1 MNLLIAEPS
10 GGVWEACGAAA
21 PLRAVPCEVAAPC
34 VLCAAARCAAICSAS
49 QRDCVCLR
57 RRDWREICRMP
68 AAPGVSCV
76 CLSPCERYLYQ
87 LSAEADC
94 VHTRSLATGQLLFA
108 APTGVFP
115 RGMCLEP
122 SGRHLLVAGGA
133 VDEAYVLSAPE
144 LMLERVIHTKHP
156 CFAASFWQEG
166 LLLVCATEGED
177 IQTAVYTLPARGMR
191 PRRLLELP
199 GQPGGLCVCP
209 DGRSAL
215 ISSRAGLMKLEIATG
230 ELKWNLPE
238 WPLCMRLCCQGAMA
252 LVSGTLNGQVC
263 LLSHYKPWLRRTV
276 FQGTEAQA
284 CFLPE
289 DGIVSGETAHP

>member
-1 MNLLIAEPS
+1 MKISFSTLGCPRWS
-10 GGVWEACGAAA
+10 W
-21 PLRAVPCEVAAPC
+21 
-34 VLCAAARCAAICSAS
+34 
-49 QRDCVCLR
+49 Q
-57 RRDWREICRMP
+57 EI
-68 AAPGVSCV
+68 
-76 CLSPCERYLYQ
+76 
-87 LSAEADC
+87 
-94 VHTRSLATGQLLFA
+94 LATACDLGYSGIEVRGVGKDISVPSIPAFSDENLEKTKADLKRLNLTIPCLDSDCCIHLRETEKATTAEIKAYILLA
-108 APTGVFP
+108 QKLDVPYVRIMATAPVP
-115 RGMCLEP
+115 QP
-122 SGRHLLVAGGA
+122 VGA

-166 LLLVCATEGED
+166 LLLVCAAEGDD

-215 ISSRAGLMKLEIATG
+215 ISTRAGLMKLEIATG